1 MAAPAKFLFDVDFA
15 AGSPR
20 EPTVT
25 LSDHA
30 AKLAEAEAAAPSAAM
45 PRVSMTR
52 RSKTAGESPA
62 RSNVSRPASTT
73 PPAL

>member
-15 AGSPR
+15 AGSQR
-20 EPTVT
+20 EPTIT

-30 AKLAEAEAAAPSAAM
+30 AISPKRKRPPASAAM

-52 RSKTAGESPA
+52 RSKTAGKSPA